1 MVPTAM
7 KATSK
12 QPQTI
17 DAYIASYPKDVQVL
31 LKKIRSTIKKAA
43 PKAQDKISYRIPT
56 FFQDGNL
63 IFFAAFKNH
72 ISVYPAPRGAAEF
85 KQELSVYKGGKG
97 TVQFP
102 LGKPIPYGLITRIVK
117 FRLKEN
123 LARATAKKK
132 KRK

>member
-1 MVPTAM
+1 M
-7 KATSK
+7 KSTTQ

-17 DAYIASYPKDVQVL
+17 DAYIAEQPKDVQVH

-43 PKAQDKISYRIPT
+43 PKAQEKISYRIPT
-56 FFQDGNL
+56 FVQEGNL

-72 ISVYPAPRGAAEF
+72 ISVYPAPRGADEF
-85 KQELSVYKGGKG
+85 KKELSAYEGGKG

-123 LARATAKKK
+123 LARTAAKKK
-132 KRK
+132 KK

>member
-1 MVPTAM
+1 M
-7 KATSK
+7 KSNAK
-12 QPQTI
+12 TI
-17 DAYIASYPKDVQVL
+17 NEYIAEFPKNVQVH

-43 PKAQDKISYRIPT
+43 PKAQEKISYQIPT

-72 ISVYPAPRGAAEF
+72 ISVYPAPRGASEF
-85 KQELSVYKGGKG
+85 KRELSAYEGGKG

-117 FRLKEN
+117 FRLNEN
-123 LARATAKKK
+123 LARAAAKKK

>member
-1 MVPTAM
+1 M
-7 KATSK
+7 KSNTN

-17 DAYIASYPKDVQVL
+17 DAYIASYPKDVQVH

-43 PKAQDKISYRIPT
+43 PKAQEKISYRIPT

-85 KQELSVYKGGKG
+85 KQELSAYEGGKG

-117 FRLKEN
+117 FRLQEN
-123 LARATAKKK
+123 LARAAAKKK
-132 KRK
+132 KK

>member
-1 MVPTAM
+1 M
-7 KATSK
+7 KSTTK

-17 DAYIASYPKDVQVL
+17 DAYIATFPKDVQGH

-43 PKAQDKISYRIPT
+43 PKAQEKISYRIPT

-63 IFFAAFKNH
+63 VFFAAFKNH
-72 ISVYPAPRGAAEF
+72 ISVYPAPRGAPEF
-85 KQELSVYKGGKG
+85 KQELSAYEGGKG

-102 LGKPIPYGLITRIVK
+102 LGKPIPYRLITRIVK

-123 LARATAKKK
+123 QARASAKKK
-132 KRK
+132 KLK